1 MPDKISLS
9 GKLFLSEDFDLPDKE
24 ADLPDKEAGPVES
37 TIADKRR
44 VSSGF
49 VGLSDCATPTAATPS
64 RLPLATTGE
73 T

>member
-1 MPDKISLS
+1 MPDKIPLS
-9 GKLFLSEDFDLPDKE
+9 GKSFFSEDCDLPDKE
-24 ADLPDKEAGPVES
+24 VDLPDKDNGPGES

-44 VSSGF
+44 VPSGF
-49 VGLSDCATPTAATPS
+49 VGLSDCATIPAATPS